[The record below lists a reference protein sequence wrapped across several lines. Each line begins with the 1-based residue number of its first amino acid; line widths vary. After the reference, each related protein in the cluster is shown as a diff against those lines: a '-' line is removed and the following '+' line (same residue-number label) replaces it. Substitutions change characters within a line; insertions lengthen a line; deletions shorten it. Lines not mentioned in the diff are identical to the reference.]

1 MAPRPV
7 VWIPAGSPD
16 AVRARLARMAAVG
29 EMPGPDARPDGHA
42 GAEVVV
48 VGETPHD
55 PTTFFGGIG
64 GLQVIQALSA
74 GVDSLVG
81 HVPRGVTLCDA
92 AGAYDEA
99 VAEWVLMAILAARR
113 DLPGYVH
120 AQRARIWRPDERVG
134 AHVEA
139 RVGLAGGT
147 VLIIGYG
154 SIGRALERRLAAC
167 GMTVQR
173 VARRARPGVAAMADA
188 RGFLPGAD
196 VVVLLVPLTDETR
209 GMVDR
214 RFLAAMAT
222 DALLVNAARGAIVDT
237 AALLGE
243 LEAGRLTAALDVT
256 EPEPLPDGHPLWS
269 APGVIIT
276 PHVAGSTRQA
286 GLRAWS
292 IATAQVSRY
301 RRGVPLR
308 NVVIDGY

>member
-1 MAPRPV
+1 VTPRPV
-7 VWIPAGSPD
+7 VWIPAGAPD
-16 AVRARLARMAAVG
+16 AARARLARIATVG
-29 EMPGPDARPDGHA
+29 EMPGPDARPDGQA
-42 GAEVVV
+42 GADIVV

-55 PTTFFGGIG
+55 PAMFFSGIG

-92 AGAYDEA
+92 AGAYDDA

-113 DLPGYVH
+113 DLASDLK
-120 AQRARIWRPDERVG
+120 AQRAGTWRPDEWVR
-134 AHVEA
+134 ASD
-139 RVGLAGGT
+139 GLTRGT
-147 VLIIGYG
+147 ALIIGYG
-154 SIGRALERRLAAC
+154 SIGRAVERRLAAC

-188 RGFLPGAD
+188 PLLLPHAD
-196 VVVLLVPLTDETR
+196 VVVLLMPLTDETR
-209 GMVDR
+209 GIVDQ

-222 DALLVNAARGAIVDT
+222 GALLVNAARGAIVDT

-243 LEAGRLTAALDVT
+243 LEAGRLLAALDVT

-276 PHVAGSTRQA
+276 PHVAGSTHQA